1 MAVARRYA
9 QRVSSILAILGSG
22 EIAPNMVKVHRELF
36 ARLDAIDAVFLDT
49 PFGFQENVPQLSEK
63 IQTYFDTSLQ
73 VSMQAAS
80 FCGFERSSELE
91 RTQFIQKVSAANYV
105 FAGPG
110 SPSYALHQWAP
121 LNLGETLRRTLEQ
134 DGIVCFSSAAA
145 LTLGSHTAPI
155 YEIYKVGAE
164 LAWLPGLDVL
174 SQAGLRAAVIPHYD
188 NAEGGNHD
196 TSRCYIGANRLAQME
211 ALLPDDVAIF
221 GVDEHTAAIID
232 LDADTISVRGRG
244 NAYWRLGGSERVLAN
259 GTTVALSEL
268 RNVPRAP
275 RVQDSS
281 EVVVADQS
289 PQALGELIARN
300 GEGALE
306 ALSALVSLA
315 TSGGP
320 GRVDPAPLI
329 DAVLVARANARAT
342 GQYELS
348 DQLRDAILT
357 IGAEVKDGPNGATW
371 HFRDNL

>member
-1 MAVARRYA
+1 M
-9 QRVSSILAILGSG
+9 AILGSG

-36 ARLDAIDAVFLDT
+36 SRLDSVNAVFLDT
-49 PFGFQENVPQLSEK
+49 PFGFQENVSQLSEK

-73 VSMQAAS
+73 VSMRAAS
-80 FCGFERSSELE
+80 FCSFERSSELE
-91 RTQFIQKVSAANYV
+91 RAQFIQNVSSANYV

-110 SPSYALHQWAP
+110 SPSYALHQWSP
-121 LNLGETLRRTLEQ
+121 IQLGETLRRTLEQ

-211 ALLPDDVAIF
+211 ALLPEDVAIF
-221 GVDEHTAAIID
+221 GVDEHTAAILD
-232 LDADTISVRGRG
+232 LEADTVSIRGRG
-244 NAYWRLGGSERVLAN
+244 NAYWRLGGNERVLAN
-259 GTTVALSEL
+259 GATVALSEL
-268 RNVPRAP
+268 RNAPSAP
-275 RVQDSS
+275 RIPISTLIAPA
-281 EVVVADQS
+281 EQS
-289 PQALGELIARN
+289 PQALGEIIAGN
-300 GEGALE
+300 GDGALE

-329 DAVLVARANARAT
+329 NAILVARANARAA

>member
-1 MAVARRYA
+1 M
-9 QRVSSILAILGSG
+9 AILGSG

-36 ARLDAIDAVFLDT
+36 GRLDSVDAIFLDT

-63 IQTYFDTSLQ
+63 IKTYFNTSLQ
-73 VSMQAAS
+73 VSMKAAS
-80 FCGFERSSELE
+80 FCSFSQSSELE
-91 RTQFIQKVSAANYV
+91 RTQFLQSIAAANYV

-110 SPSYALHQWAP
+110 SPSYALYQWSP
-121 LNLGETLRRTLEQ
+121 LHLGAILRQTLQ
-134 DGIVCFSSAAA
+134 QNGIVCFSSAAA

-164 LAWLPGLDVL
+164 LSWLPGLDVL
-174 SQAGLRAAVIPHYD
+174 SQAGLRAAIIPHYD

-196 TSRCYIGANRLAQME
+196 TSRCYIGANRLNQME
-211 ALLPDDVAIF
+211 AMLPEDVAIF

-232 LDADTISVRGRG
+232 LEADTVSVQGRS
-244 NAYWRLGGSERVLAN
+244 NAYWRLGGSERVLTN
-259 GTTVALSEL
+259 GATVALSEL
-268 RNVPRAP
+268 RNAPLAPRAQISTQSKA
-275 RVQDSS
+275 V
-281 EVVVADQS
+281 EQS
-289 PQALGELIARN
+289 PQALGEIVASQ
-300 GEGALE
+300 GDGALE

-320 GRVDPAPLI
+320 GRVDPTPLI
-329 DAVLVARANARAT
+329 DAILVARANARST

>member
-1 MAVARRYA
+1 
-9 QRVSSILAILGSG
+9 
-22 EIAPNMVKVHRELF
+22 MVKVHRELF
-36 ARLDAIDAVFLDT
+36 AHLGSIDAIFLDT

-63 IQTYFDTSLQ
+63 IQSYFDTSLQ
-73 VSMQAAS
+73 VTMKAAS
-80 FCGFERSSELE
+80 FCNFERSSEFE
-91 RTQFIQKVSAANYV
+91 RAQFIQNVSAANYV

-110 SPSYALHQWAP
+110 SPSYALHQWSP
-121 LNLGETLRRTLEQ
+121 IKLGETLRRTLEQ
-134 DGIVCFSSAAA
+134 NGIVCFSSAAA

-196 TSRCYIGANRLAQME
+196 TSRCYIGANRLTQME
-211 ALLPDDVAIF
+211 ALLPEDVAIF
-221 GVDEHTAAIID
+221 GIDEHTAAIID
-232 LDADTISVRGRG
+232 LDADTVSVRGRG
-244 NAYWRLGGSERVLAN
+244 NAYWRLGGTERVLAN
-259 GTTVALSEL
+259 DTTVALSEL
-268 RNVPRAP
+268 RNAPTAP
-275 RVQDSS
+275 RVQISPTIS
-281 EVVVADQS
+281 PAEHS
-289 PQALGELIARN
+289 PQALGEIIAGN
-300 GEGALE
+300 GADALE
-306 ALSALVSLA
+306 ALSALVALA

-320 GRVDPAPLI
+320 GLVDPTPLI
-329 DAVLVARANARAT
+329 DAVLVARANARAA

>member
-1 MAVARRYA
+1 
-9 QRVSSILAILGSG
+9 LAILGSG
-22 EIAPNMVKVHRELF
+22 EIAPNMVKVHRELC
-36 ARLDAIDAVFLDT
+36 ARLDSIDAVFLDT

-73 VSMQAAS
+73 VSMKAAS
-80 FCGFERSSELE
+80 LCSYERASELE
-91 RTQFIQKVSAANYV
+91 RTQFIQNVSAANYV

-110 SPSYALHQWAP
+110 SPSYALHQWSP
-121 LNLGETLRRTLEQ
+121 LQLGETLRGTLERS
-134 DGIVCFSSAAA
+134 GIVCFSSAAA

-196 TSRCYIGANRLAQME
+196 TSRCYIGANRLSKME
-211 ALLPDDVAIF
+211 AILPEDVAIF

-232 LDADTISVRGRG
+232 LDADTVSVRGRG
-244 NAYWRLGGSERVLAN
+244 NAHWRVGGTERVLSN
-259 GTTVALSEL
+259 GSTVELSEL
-268 RNVPRAP
+268 RNAPLSP
-275 RVQDSS
+275 RVNTPTLVTPL
-281 EVVVADQS
+281 EHS
-289 PQALGELIARN
+289 PQALGEIIARN

-306 ALSALVSLA
+306 ALSALVALA

-320 GRVDPAPLI
+320 GRVDPTPLI
-329 DAVLVARANARAT
+329 DAILVARANARAA

-357 IGAEVKDGPNGATW
+357 IGAEVKDGPSGATW